1 MSDISQMPRERFS
14 RTATLDVRDALAAAL
29 RRVVEDLRFVGSQT
43 DRFAEVFDVWPS
55 FLETAVFP
63 AAAIVPGGFKFVD
76 SSTTP
81 KLLEETW
88 EPQGLPG
95 WGLYKTSECQTE
107 LSLVIR
113 TDLVGERPA
122 LMRAVEDAFQDP
134 QLNMA
139 KNGPRYG
146 LVKTL
151 PDYYG
156 VNARFAVLDGSV
168 IDSEDSAMRE
178 RRDAVFTISA
188 SAPRVQVGPV
198 FPLAL
203 RITKTTLDPA
213 GNTIEVTNRAFP

>member
-1 MSDISQMPRERFS
+1 M
-14 RTATLDVRDALAAAL
+14 
-29 RRVVEDLRFVGSQT
+29 GSNT

-63 AAAIVPGGFKFVD
+63 AAAIVPGGFRFAD

-88 EPQGLPG
+88 EPQGMPG
-95 WGLYKTSECQTE
+95 WGLWKTAECQAE
-107 LSLVIR
+107 LSLVVR

-122 LMRAVEDAFQDP
+122 LMRAVEDAFQSVQINKP
-134 QLNMA
+134 
-139 KNGPRYG
+139 GPRYG
-146 LVKTL
+146 LVVQL
-151 PDYYG
+151 PEYYG
-156 VNARFAVLDGSV
+156 VDARLAVLDGQL

-198 FPLAL
+198 WPLAL
-203 RITKTTLDPA
+203 RITKTLEDGR
-213 GNTIEVTNRAFP
+213 GNAIAVTNRTFP